1 MYGLIT
7 GPWSGIPNLLLTAGF
22 GLITIIVGAV
32 LADRLGKK
40 YAPFIMVGLMAGL
53 QIMVSFTSAKN
64 CTLTVA
70 GQEFF
75 IIAGSLMYPIL
86 ACGEDYINEFY
97 GREIAKSS
105 VTCQFI
111 VRALSTVY
119 LVWLIYLP
127 CPAADTENYEMFA
140 KLMGVVPRVTIAS
153 ITATY
158 IGGLLNVH
166 IFAKI
171 KNKTGHGKLWLRT
184 FVSTAVGL
192 IVNAIIFTLL
202 AFAGTKPLA
211 VMAQMVLISVV
222 VRLATGVLEL
232 IFLYFMTFLR
242 KKNVIL
248 KDAAPI
254 TIIPAVVEDRKA
266 EA

>member
-7 GPWSGIPNLLLTAGF
+7 GPWSGIPNLLLTLSF
-22 GLITIIVGAV
+22 GLIVIIVGAV
-32 LADRLGKK
+32 LADRLGKA

-53 QIMVSFTSAKN
+53 QIMVSFTSSKD
-64 CTLTVA
+64 CTLTIA

-119 LVWLIYLP
+119 LIWLIYLP
-127 CPAADTENYEMFA
+127 CPASSTENYTMFA
-140 KLMGVVPRVTIAS
+140 KLMGVVPRVAVAS
-153 ITATY
+153 MIATY

-166 IFAKI
+166 LFAKI
-171 KNKTGHGKLWLRT
+171 KQKTSGNMLWLRT
-184 FVSTAVGL
+184 LISTSVGL
-192 IVNAIIFTLL
+192 VANAIIFTLL
-202 AFAGTKPLA
+202 AFAGAKSLA
-211 VMAQMVLISVV
+211 AMVQMVLISVT
-222 VRLATGVLEL
+222 VRLSTGVLEL
-232 IFLYFMTFLR
+232 VFLYFMKYLQKTG
-242 KKNVIL
+242 VIL
-248 KDAAPI
+248 KDASAI
-254 TIIPAVVEDRKA
+254 TITPSCVTDNKA
-266 EA
+266 